1 LLQEGG
7 GGEAAER
14 ESAAEREIPVIKARG
29 KEGGGEGRGSENTRE
44 RERESGARLFC
55 LCRLLVCGGNILQ
68 APYIDR
74 ALAKQFL
81 GSLLKTIPIVQGSV
95 AQSPILVGN
104 FYKRA
109 LTSARAKESLPH

>member
-7 GGEAAER
+7 GGKAAER
-14 ESAAEREIPVIKARG
+14 ESAAEREIAVMKARA
-29 KEGGGEGRGSENTRE
+29 KEGGGEGRGSESTRE
-44 RERESGARLFC
+44 RERESEARLFC
-55 LCRLLVCGGNILQ
+55 LCRPLLCGGNTLQ
-68 APYIDR
+68 APYIHR

-81 GSLLKTIPIVQGSV
+81 RPLLKTIPIVQGSV

-109 LTSARAKESLPH
+109 LTMARAKESLLH